1 MIDPDDLLK
10 YRPHFITE
18 RQLEKDYLQ
27 TVLLNEIY
35 LDFSSD
41 LVFKGGTA
49 LQKIYGLDRFSDDL
63 DFTYNTATFDKT
75 RMYNVLERVNQQ
87 YRFNIHEH
95 VGENDSLTI
104 ELRNAHG
111 PLFNRNNITHMIKLD
126 ISLREFTVLAPKL
139 HYMLP
144 IYPDIKQFSV
154 YSMELDEILAE
165 KVRAIYT
172 RTKARDIYDLYFILD
187 KGAGNFRKDLVNKKL
202 SGYKIIFTY
211 DSFIKRIKDVSEKLW
226 KEELS
231 SVLLNP
237 PNYGAVVNYISKD
250 IKRHKGN

>member
-1 MIDPDDLLK
+1 
-10 YRPHFITE
+10 
-18 RQLEKDYLQ
+18 
-27 TVLLNEIY
+27 
-35 LDFSSD
+35 
-41 LVFKGGTA
+41 
-49 LQKIYGLDRFSDDL
+49 
-63 DFTYNTATFDKT
+63 
-75 RMYNVLERVNQQ
+75 MYNVLERVNQQ

-111 PLFNRNNITHMIKLD
+111 PLFNRNNTTHMIKLD

-187 KGAGNFRKDLVNKKL
+187 KRAGNFRKDLVNKKL

-237 PNYGAVVNYISKD
+237 PNYGAVVNYISKE
-250 IKRHKGN
+250 KRSNPYIFCSAVLYVKSKSSEKRSNPYIFCSAVPPLNTRSLEKSRYISFSNTV